1 MQCKKVYEK
10 SVWIALL
17 QNFASKQSKQQLGG
31 GDAVET
37 VRTTQKD
44 IIMPKKK
51 STFLRIREQWDLQ
64 LMVIPGI
71 IFIFIFSYIPM
82 YGIIMAFQD
91 YNIFTGVME
100 SPWAGLKHFKMFFT
114 APEFN
119 SVIRNTLVIS
129 FLKLLIGFPA
139 PIILALMLNEVRN
152 MAFKRIVQT
161 VTYLPHFLS
170 WVIVSGFV
178 MSILSTDNGSLNIL
192 LQKINMIDEPIGF
205 LNFPKYFW
213 TILITTNVWKEIGF
227 SSIVY
232 LAAIAGV
239 DQQMYEAASLDGAG
253 RFKQMY
259 LITIPSIMPIIIIF
273 MILAIG
279 NLLSAGF
286 EDILL
291 LGANPVVRNVSDVL
305 DTYVYR
311 VGIRNSLFSY
321 ATAVGLLKAVISV
334 GLLTLANFFARRA
347 GSSLW

>member
-1 MQCKKVYEK
+1 M
-10 SVWIALL
+10 L

-31 GDAVET
+31 GAAVET

-259 LITIPSIMPIIIIF
+259 LITIPSIMPIILIF